1 MPKPSKFRKGKKLS
15 DQQYKYELEKY
26 YEKEKIYGFRR
37 VCLMMNGFVSR
48 YQQKNML

>member
-26 YEKEKIYGFRR
+26 YEKEKIYK
-37 VCLMMNGFVSR
+37 S
-48 YQQKNML
+48 QA